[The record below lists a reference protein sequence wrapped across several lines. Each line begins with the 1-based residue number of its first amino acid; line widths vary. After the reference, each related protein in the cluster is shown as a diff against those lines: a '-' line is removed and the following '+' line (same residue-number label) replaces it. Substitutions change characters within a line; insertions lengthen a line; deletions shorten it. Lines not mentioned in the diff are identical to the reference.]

1 MSMNPEEL
9 QEHCDLILQSRR
21 IRRKI
26 VVLCEGPRFPIDTD
40 RPSPQ
45 TYRRMEQLPD
55 ANFYKACIPKWWSQQ
70 RPEFFTCGDRVDVI
84 DTYFALQRLSRST
97 TPTYLD
103 PTKLFAIV
111 DLDINRAKLAPS
123 YPFSDTEAIFQDL
136 YHQGTIKQSQ
146 TTQHPIWVTGLIHKE
161 AYFLAPEVETTLNQ
175 HPIAPSYKGTQL
187 LLRDL
192 YLDMADAAVAEADLA
207 QNFAKVTHRVSHCPN
222 LDCTDL
228 TGFIQSWKQTF
239 QTAAAESDR
248 TQLIKALLT
257 LKKSKDFWRQIEPPT
272 DWSRSPADFRDQLSL
287 AIGNFYAQQP
297 SDSHLHLPA
306 FFNALYQKI

>member
-1 MSMNPEEL
+1 
-9 QEHCDLILQSRR
+9 
-21 IRRKI
+21 
-26 VVLCEGPRFPIDTD
+26 
-40 RPSPQ
+40 
-45 TYRRMEQLPD
+45 
-55 ANFYKACIPKWWSQQ
+55 
-70 RPEFFTCGDRVDVI
+70 
-84 DTYFALQRLSRST
+84 
-97 TPTYLD
+97 
-103 PTKLFAIV
+103 
-111 DLDINRAKLAPS
+111 
-123 YPFSDTEAIFQDL
+123 
-136 YHQGTIKQSQ
+136 
-146 TTQHPIWVTGLIHKE
+146 
-161 AYFLAPEVETTLNQ
+161 
-175 HPIAPSYKGTQL
+175 L

-207 QNFAKVTHRVSHCPN
+207 QNFAKVTHRVSHYPN